1 MSCTIHGWDPRFG
14 SANSWRA
21 TLAEYEKWR
30 QAPVSVIRA
39 RYQQTHEYAIRVH
52 NLAAAPTPAQFNPF
66 GATRDRLTNPAKN
79 PWR

>member
-1 MSCTIHGWDPRFG
+1 MSCTIHGWDPRIG

-30 QAPVSVIRA
+30 QPPVNVIRA

-52 NLAAAPTPAQFNPF
+52 NLAAPTPAPFNPF